1 MRDDKVELA
10 KLNRL
15 EKELSGSKALLD
27 IEPVADVF
35 EKDTDNDFNRFMTI
49 QHDQI
54 KKHEPEYSFNP
65 TFDRRKASFD
75 L

>member
-49 QHDQI
+49 
-54 KKHEPEYSFNP
+54 
-65 TFDRRKASFD
+65 
-75 L
+75 